1 MIDIVSITI
10 ALTSLA
16 VAILTHIRHSRCCC
30 IEIDMKDVKEPI
42 IAKRSEIY

>member
-30 IEIDMKDVKEPI
+30 IEIDMKEPI
-42 IAKRSEIY
+42 ITKHSEIY